1 MSDLEASQA
10 TTQLLQQM
18 RSMAAMAENRISTQV
33 PVQSGAEVGKT
44 DFAQL
49 VKDSI
54 NKVNQTQGEAS
65 SMRTAFELGDP
76 SVNLSEVMIA
86 VRKSSVSFEAM
97 KQVRNNLVSA
107 YREVMRMPV

>member
-1 MSDLEASQA
+1 MSDIEASQA

-18 RSMAAMAENRISTQV
+18 RSMAAMAENKLSAQI
-33 PVQSGAEVGKT
+33 PIQSGSEVGKV

-49 VKDSI
+49 VKDSV
-54 NKVNQTQGEAS
+54 NKVNQTQKEAS

-76 SVNLSEVMIA
+76 NVNLSEVMIA

-97 KQVRNNLVSA
+97 KQVRNNLVTA
-107 YREVMRMPV
+107 YKEVMRMPV